1 MTHVFRRNRLTTRHR
16 LTLSAATLL
25 DLIALTLIFW
35 VAPSVGEAP
44 LRVVLDQPD
53 YRILIIGMLAGVGWG
68 LIRTTLVATGLFRQR
83 ASEQS
88 KAEAATT

>member
-1 MTHVFRRNRLTTRHR
+1 MI
-16 LTLSAATLL
+16 LSAATLL
-25 DLIALTLIFW
+25 DLIALTLIVW

-68 LIRTTLVATGLFRQR
+68 VVRTTLIAIGFSTRRSGRDDETRTV
-83 ASEQS
+83 
-88 KAEAATT
+88 KATTA